1 MNNIKLSKDDWIVLT
16 DCEETIYIGNVNQW
30 IEDFMI
36 MGITHETI
44 HAVIKELEGGEVSSD
59 FDNIFGYADP
69 SILLQHEDDS
79 EFDSLQ
85 RHRLERTFWKRR

>member
-1 MNNIKLSKDDWIVLT
+1 
-16 DCEETIYIGNVNQW
+16 
-30 IEDFMI
+30 MI

-44 HAVIKELEGGEVSSD
+44 HGVINELEGEKVSAD

-69 SILLQHEDDS
+69 SVLLQHEDDS

-85 RHRLERTFWKRR
+85 RHRLEKTFWKRDKDGS